1 LTSSVA
7 NPPERCYYFNAV
19 HDGYI
24 IGCIGME
31 AAIVGAGA
39 GTIIGGGDGGG

>member
-1 LTSSVA
+1 MA
-7 NPPERCYYFNAV
+7 MGCQYRNAV

-24 IGCIGME
+24 IGCIGVG

-39 GTIIGGGDGGG
+39 GTIIIGGGGGGG